1 MKLFSTRLA
10 CLASLL
16 GCMAFNAFAAYPD
29 KPIRLIVGS
38 APGGAPDVLMRTL
51 GAQVSKQMG
60 VPIVIDNKPG
70 ASYVISTMDLVR
82 SAPDGYTLAYGNVVS
97 LATNISLLT
106 KVPYSVEKDLT
117 LIANALRVVNL
128 MVVNNDLPVT
138 SVQELIAYAK
148 KNPGKVVFGSDGNG
162 TTSHLGMEYFRSLA
176 GIELLHVPYKSAPAM
191 LTDLMGGSVHVA
203 LSNSPVAGPHVQS
216 GRMRG
221 IGISDNKRSPTF
233 PTIATVAEQGLAGYE
248 VVAWGGLIGPANL
261 APEIVKRLNAEVL
274 QALQNPELI
283 EKYKSL
289 GAEISPST
297 PEEFSAL
304 SKRETEKWAEVIKRS
319 GAKID

>member
-1 MKLFSTRLA
+1 MKKISKLLSCVVSLA
-10 CLASLL
+10 CFVA
-16 GCMAFNAFAAYPD
+16 GHAFAAYPD

-51 GAQVSKQMG
+51 GAQMSKQMG
-60 VPIVIDNKPG
+60 VPIVIENKPG

-97 LATNISLLT
+97 LATNISLLS

-128 MVVNNDLPVT
+128 MVVNNDLPVN
-138 SVQELIAYAK
+138 SVQDLIAYAQR
-148 KNPGKVVFGSDGNG
+148 NPGKVVFGSDGNG

-176 GIELLHVPYKSAPAM
+176 QIDLLHVPYKSAPAM

-203 LSNSPVAGPHVQS
+203 LSNTPVSGPHVQG

-221 IGISDNKRSPTF
+221 IGITDNKRSATF
-233 PTIATVAEQGLAGYE
+233 PSIPTVAEQGLAGYE

-261 APEIVKRLNAEVL
+261 PGEIVKRLNAEVL
-274 QALQNPELI
+274 LALQNPELI
-283 EKYKSL
+283 EKFKSF
-289 GAEISPST
+289 GAEISASS
-297 PEEFSAL
+297 PEEFLEL
-304 SKRETEKWAEVIKRS
+304 SRRETAKWAEVIKRS

>member
-1 MKLFSTRLA
+1 MKKISSL
-10 CLASLL
+10 CSLL
-16 GCMAFNAFAAYPD
+16 TILLTLCTFNAFAAYPD

-51 GAQVSKQMG
+51 GVQLSKQLG

-97 LATNISLLT
+97 LATNISLLS

-128 MVVNNDLPVT
+128 MVVNNDFPVT

-176 GIELLHVPYKSAPAM
+176 QIDLLHVPYKSAPAM

-203 LSNSPVAGPHVQS
+203 LSNTPVSGPHVQS

-221 IGISDNKRSPTF
+221 IGITDHKRSPTF
-233 PTIATVAEQGLAGYE
+233 PTIPTVAEQGLTGYE

-261 APEIVKRLNAEVL
+261 SPEIVTRLNREVL
-274 QALQNPELI
+274 TALKNPELI
-283 EKYKSL
+283 EKFKSF
-289 GAEISPST
+289 GAEIAPST
-297 PEEFSAL
+297 PEEFSDL
-304 SKRETEKWAEVIKRS
+304 SRRETAKWAGVIKRS
-319 GAKID
+319 GAKVD